1 MVTVNLQ
8 CNSLSQINSSVCKVG
23 RYSYRSRSTPL
34 LDSHEVGFLLKLTL
48 HLYACAYILNTK
60 SLDYNYY
67 CQLSVTVTSPRGFE
81 KLVLSSRV
89 AGWRL
94 DHSGPSP
101 LYRLRRCQSGTITTL
116 NRHHDF
122 FLRHVCTIILIWRI
136 LPKLIY
142 GGISIVF
149 IPCSPC

>member
-1 MVTVNLQ
+1 MKGLVIPDYFLNTLVL
-8 CNSLSQINSSVCKVG
+8 ICKVG

-48 HLYACAYILNTK
+48 HLYTCAYILNTK

-67 CQLSVTVTSPRGFE
+67 CQLSVTVASPRGFE
-81 KLVLSSRV
+81 KLVPSSRV

-116 NRHHDF
+116 NRHHGF